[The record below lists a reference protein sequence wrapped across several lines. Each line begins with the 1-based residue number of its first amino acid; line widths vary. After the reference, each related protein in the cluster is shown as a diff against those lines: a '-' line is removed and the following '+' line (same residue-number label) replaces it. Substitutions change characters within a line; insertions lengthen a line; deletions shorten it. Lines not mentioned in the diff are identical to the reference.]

1 LLISAYAG
9 GNLLGYLLSGALPR
23 LTGKKL
29 MILVI
34 TLVAAFGL
42 VLITI
47 GWLSITWLDFGLMLF
62 LGVGNGYIGLMLF
75 TWIQQRTPKDMLGR
89 MMSLVM
95 LSNIGLAPIS
105 QAVAGAVSKWT
116 LTGLFV
122 SAGGLIILLAI
133 WITTQPALRIL
144 SERMSDAPISI
155 DSPEA

>member
-1 LLISAYAG
+1 
-9 GNLLGYLLSGALPR
+9 
-23 LTGKKL
+23 
-29 MILVI
+29 
-34 TLVAAFGL
+34 
-42 VLITI
+42 
-47 GWLSITWLDFGLMLF
+47 
-62 LGVGNGYIGLMLF
+62 
-75 TWIQQRTPKDMLGR
+75 